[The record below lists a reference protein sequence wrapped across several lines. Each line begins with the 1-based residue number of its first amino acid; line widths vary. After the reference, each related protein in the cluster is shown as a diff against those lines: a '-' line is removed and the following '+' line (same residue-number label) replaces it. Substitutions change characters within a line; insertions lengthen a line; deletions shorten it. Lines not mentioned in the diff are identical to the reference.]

1 MSAVSALAPRPRP
14 IIPAAMTNRS
24 HSLSLLALVSGLLV
38 GTSALRL
45 TPSRSISVRGSI
57 SPHARNGPPL
67 MLELPKLPNPFGDGG
82 PSFPELPN
90 PFAEE
95 FVPKPG
101 DVSFIDTD
109 GEQVTLRK
117 VGGKVCCPDPSQ
129 PTP

>member
-1 MSAVSALAPRPRP
+1 
-14 IIPAAMTNRS
+14 MTKGS

-38 GTSALRL
+38 GTTALRL
-45 TPSRSISVRGSI
+45 TPSRSISVRGSL
-57 SPHARNGPPL
+57 SPHARNGPPM

-95 FVPKPG
+95 FVAKPG

>member
-1 MSAVSALAPRPRP
+1 M
-14 IIPAAMTNRS
+14 
-24 HSLSLLALVSGLLV
+24 
-38 GTSALRL
+38 
-45 TPSRSISVRGSI
+45 
-57 SPHARNGPPL
+57 

-95 FVPKPG
+95 FVSKPG

-117 VGGKVCCPDPSQ
+117 VGGKVDFYVGGKLKLESAVMVRNGNALQ
-129 PTP
+129 LSGKETKGTPLSMLGFNLEDTITVGATPANPADVDKAMALV

>member
-57 SPHARNGPPL
+57 SPHARNGPPM

-129 PTP
+129 QR